1 MRLLFFNRSFH
12 PDIEATGQLLT
23 ELCQD
28 LSRDH
33 EVVVVA
39 GRGYN
44 TARFGS
50 WLPVRRE
57 QLDKIR
63 ILRAYNPRLNKKRF
77 LGRIVNLLSYYCFGF
92 AAGLFAGRPDVVIVE
107 TDPPVLGLIG
117 MFYARLYR
125 AKFVFYVQDLF
136 PDVGVALGSLRHPWL
151 VKLLET
157 CTRWTLR
164 GADKVIVLGEDMA
177 ARIKAKT
184 CCDDSRIRVIP
195 NWVDTTRVR
204 PLAGLNP
211 FRHKHQ
217 LEGKFVV
224 MFSGNLGLSQDLERV
239 VSIAADLAD
248 HDKMQFVFIGEGA
261 AKAGL
266 VKQAAALQLKNVLF
280 LPYEP
285 KEALSESLSAADV
298 HLVTLKRGVAGLIVP
313 SKAYGI
319 MSAGRPFI
327 AAVEEH
333 SHIAEVI
340 QEHACGI
347 RVDPESTEQLRAAIL
362 RAAENPEMLEKMGQ
376 RGREAAVKCF
386 DRQVSVGKFRALL
399 AEIAQETTPPD
410 GKSDEAGKSEE
421 SLCATKTGR

>member
-33 EVVVVA
+33 EVVVIA

-57 QLDKIR
+57 QLNKIR
-63 ILRAYNPRLNKKRF
+63 VLRAYNPRLNKKQF
-77 LGRIVNLLSYYCFGF
+77 LGRAVNLLSYYCFGF
-92 AAGLFAGRPDVVIVE
+92 LAGSFASRPDVVVVE
-107 TDPPVLGLIG
+107 TDPPVLGLVG
-117 MFYARLYR
+117 MFYARLYH
-125 AKFVFYVQDLF
+125 AKFVFYIQDLY
-136 PDVGVALGSLRHPWL
+136 PDVGVALGKLRNPWL
-151 VKLLET
+151 IKLLEV
-157 CTRWTLR
+157 CTQWTLR
-164 GADKVIVLGEDMA
+164 SADRIVVLGEDMA
-177 ARIKAKT
+177 ARVKAKG
-184 CCDDSRIRVIP
+184 CRHGSRIRVIP
-195 NWVDTTRVR
+195 NWVDTTKVR
-204 PLAGLNP
+204 PLTRLNP
-211 FRHKHQ
+211 FRQRHQ

-239 VSIAADLAD
+239 ITIAANLAN
-248 HDKMQFVFIGEGA
+248 HGRIQFVFIGEGA

-266 VKQAAALQLKNVLF
+266 MNQAVALQLANVRF

-285 KEALSESLSAADV
+285 KERLSESLSAADV
-298 HLVTLKRGVAGLIVP
+298 HLVTLKREVAGLIVP
-313 SKAYGI
+313 SKVYGI
-319 MSAGRPFI
+319 MAAGRPFI

-333 SHIAEVI
+333 THIAEVI
-340 QEHACGI
+340 QQHACGI

-362 RAAENPEMLEKMGQ
+362 RVAGNPDVLEQMGQ
-376 RGREAAVKCF
+376 RGREAAVRCF

-399 AEIAQETTPPD
+399 AEIGREPNPRD
-410 GKSDEAGKSEE
+410 GHGGGAGKSEE
-421 SLCATKTGR
+421 AWRAANAGR